1 MDTQLLQVP
10 RGTPKLELDLIADLA
25 CPWSYIAKRSL
36 ERALDHLYGA
46 PVRILRWH
54 GLPLAGADRPGWRE
68 HLASRLPRGSS
79 VAAVESN
86 LRDTGSALGIN
97 FDFERLAAVPD
108 TREAHR
114 LVSLATRD
122 GRQNEVIESLFSAF
136 FEQGRDIASPGVLGE
151 IMQDCQLDEGVHA
164 AFADP
169 GQARSDVSADEKR
182 MRGLGIVAVPN
193 VLINGRVL
201 VPGPADVDT
210 YVQALD
216 QALVPEMPAP
226 ANRRRLH

>member
-1 MDTQLLQVP
+1 VLPGP

-54 GLPLAGADRPGWRE
+54 GLPLAGAERPSWRE

-79 VAAVESN
+79 VAAVQSN
-86 LRDTGSALGIN
+86 LKETGSAVGIA
-97 FDFERLAAVPD
+97 FDFDRLASASVPD

-114 LVSLATRD
+114 LVSLAARD

-151 IMQDCQLDEGVHA
+151 IMQDCQLDAGLHA

-169 GQARSDVSADEKR
+169 TEARSDVSADEKR
-182 MRGLGIVAVPN
+182 MRGLGVVAVPN

-216 QALVPEMPAP
+216 QALFPEMPVP
-226 ANRRRLH
+226 VNRSRLH